1 MTAAHDFD
9 TTDCTAVYG
18 RPRMPFRE
26 VANSAQLAGPDAE
39 DLNTAAQAACNGAWL
54 TDDLQASLAAAY
66 LDLQAQADLLARQ
79 LKVAQDFG
87 EAFRVELRNERLSHE
102 TTRMQRDSY
111 AQRSADW
118 EMLHRHEKASHNDT
132 LAQMARETRDS
143 IARALKA
150 GQALEEVESERDDAF
165 EACGKLAA
173 EHRTLIAAMKRITDG
188 EGKVIDVG

>member
-1 MTAAHDFD
+1 MISRAFD
-9 TTDCTAVYG
+9 ITDCTATYG

-26 VANSAQLAGPDAE
+26 VANSAQLARPDAE
-39 DLNTAAQAACNGAWL
+39 DLNAAAQAACNGWTM
-54 TDDLQASLAAAY
+54 TDDLQANLAAAY

-79 LKVAQDFG
+79 LKIAQDFG

-118 EMLHRHEKASHNDT
+118 EMLHRHEKAAHSET
-132 LAQMARETRDS
+132 LAQMARETSAS

-165 EACGKLAA
+165 EQCGKLAA
-173 EHRTLIAAMKRITDG
+173 EHWTLIAAMKRITDG
-188 EGKVIDVG
+188 RGEVIDVG